1 MTGVKKKFT
10 AELHSGHKQDALEVP
25 FDPAKEWKI
34 KPEQLWRGRRGF
46 PVRAHVSDVTFDS
59 SIVSRQRKFF
69 LLLDREVV
77 LSAGLTRGSLVRVTV
92 EPAQG

>member
-1 MTGVKKKFT
+1 MKKKFT

-34 KPEQLWRGRRGF
+34 KPPQLWRGRRGF
-46 PVRAHVSDVTFDS
+46 PVRAHVPDIAFDS

-69 LLLDREVV
+69 LLIDREVG
-77 LSAGLTRGSLVRVTV
+77 LSAGSTRGSRVPVTL